1 MEIISRTLDFK
12 INTPSVIT
20 LGKFDGIHRGHEL
33 LMEELKNKS
42 VEYGFNAI
50 VFTFD
55 VPPSNTVNHRQNKV
69 LTTNEEK
76 HALFSSKG
84 VDYLIE
90 CPFTPEIM
98 NMEPEDFIKW
108 IVQALTVK
116 YIVVGDDFRF
126 GHNRAGDYNTLKQYA
141 DTYGYQV
148 IVFSKIKEDGRDISS
163 TFVREQIS
171 SGNIA
176 KANHLLGYEF
186 FIKSEVVHGK
196 KIGRTIGIPTIN
208 MVLPSDKL
216 LPPFGVYVTRV
227 NVGEKWYMGVTN
239 VGCKPTIG
247 GDNPVGVETYIIDFC
262 QDVYGQSILVQFLD
276 FIRPEMKFSSIDE
289 LKEQMNEDIVRAQR
303 YYRNVTG
310 KY

>member
-1 MEIISRTLDFK
+1 MG
-12 INTPSVIT
+12 P
-20 LGKFDGIHRGHEL
+20 
-33 LMEELKNKS
+33 EEFVAWLVRDLHVKS
-42 VEYGFNAI
+42 
-50 VFTFD
+50 
-55 VPPSNTVNHRQNKV
+55 
-69 LTTNEEK
+69 
-76 HALFSSKG
+76 
-84 VDYLIE
+84 
-90 CPFTPEIM
+90 
-98 NMEPEDFIKW
+98 
-108 IVQALTVK
+108 
-116 YIVVGDDFRF
+116 IVVGTDFRF
-126 GHNRAGDYNTLKQYA
+126 GHNRRGDRELLGQLAAK
-141 DTYGYQV
+141 YGYELTVVEKLQ
-148 IVFSKIKEDGRDISS
+148 FHGRDISS

-186 FIKSEVVHGK
+186 FIKSKVVHGK

-208 MVLPSDKL
+208 MILPSDKL

-227 NVGEKWYMGVTN
+227 NVGDKWYMGVTN

-276 FIRPEMKFSSIDE
+276 FIRPEMKFSSIEE
-289 LKEQMNEDIVRAQR
+289 LKEQMNEDIVRTQR